1 MSDWVRLILANVPL
15 ALLLAALVIAAV
27 PRDGDPAG
35 HRFLAWVLLLAVGV
49 ESVGT
54 GLYHVLAPETGAS
67 AIGRRVSLFQFEFG
81 IASIAIGLVAI
92 DSFQRSLPYKS
103 AVAGVA
109 MLFYAGLAIGHV
121 PQVLQAP
128 TQVMNSLGPLLAV
141 TAAKALLLPVL
152 LAWAWAGHKARHQE
166 GRVPGR
172 W

>member
-1 MSDWVRLILANVPL
+1 MSDWIRLLLANVPL
-15 ALLLAALVIAAV
+15 ALLIAALVIAAV
-27 PRDGDPAG
+27 PRREEPAG

-54 GLYHVLAPETGAS
+54 GLFHVLAPETGAT

-81 IASIAIGLVAI
+81 IASMAIGLVAI
-92 DSFQRSLPYKS
+92 DSFQRTLPYKS
-103 AVAGVA
+103 AIAGVA

-121 PQVLQAP
+121 PQVMQAP
-128 TQVMNSLGPLLAV
+128 TQVLRSLGPLLAV

-152 LAWAWAGHKARHQE
+152 LAWAWAGYKAREQG